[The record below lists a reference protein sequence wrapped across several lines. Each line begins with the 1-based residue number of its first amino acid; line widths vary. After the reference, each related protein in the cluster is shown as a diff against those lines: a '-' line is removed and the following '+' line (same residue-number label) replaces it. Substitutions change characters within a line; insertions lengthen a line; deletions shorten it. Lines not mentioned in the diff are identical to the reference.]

1 MSDQLRVNSGGK
13 KKSKMKTDRLC
24 DHRIIKTPHIFL
36 LFTDCK
42 KWLRHEGEEKCFGGE
57 RKDGMV
63 SLIYFT
69 AR

>member
-1 MSDQLRVNSGGK
+1 MEKKN

-24 DHRIIKTPHIFL
+24 DHRIMKTPHIFL

-57 RKDGMV
+57 EKMEWCPSSISRLDSMTGN
-63 SLIYFT
+63 
-69 AR
+69 